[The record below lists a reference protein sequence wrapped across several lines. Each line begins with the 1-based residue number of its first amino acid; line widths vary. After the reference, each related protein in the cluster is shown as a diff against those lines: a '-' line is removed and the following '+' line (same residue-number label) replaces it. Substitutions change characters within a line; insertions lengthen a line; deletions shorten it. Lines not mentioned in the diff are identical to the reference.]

1 MNKFKTLIFVTLAAI
16 CSFTFTSCSS
26 NDEPVDNTVHR
37 TILVYMAANNS
48 LGSADADASDIEEML
63 TAAQNGDFNGGKLML
78 YHADTDGNATLS
90 EVTANGLVQ
99 LKDYADDG
107 LLSVQSERMRK
118 VIADTKLL
126 SPAKE
131 YGLIL
136 WSHGDGWLQNGI
148 DESSASKSK
157 FKAWGSENSK
167 KMNITTLA
175 SALSGEGFAFVYF
188 DCCYMAAV
196 EVEYEL
202 RNVTPYIVAS
212 ASELPVDGMPYDK
225 NLRYLFADNFDL
237 VGSATNTFNTYN
249 EQVGFWQTCTMSVV
263 RTAGLDDL
271 AAATRKIYQS
281 AETCYPEGYQPQK
294 YMTSNR
300 CYYYDLADY
309 IRAIAS
315 DEDYANW
322 QTALSNCIIYEAATP
337 TLWQELNIDTH
348 CGLSTYIFTSADDE
362 IAANRNYNTLSWYN
376 DVVSYLFH

>member
-1 MNKFKTLIFVTLAAI
+1 
-16 CSFTFTSCSS
+16 
-26 NDEPVDNTVHR
+26 
-37 TILVYMAANNS
+37 
-48 LGSADADASDIEEML
+48 
-63 TAAQNGDFNGGKLML
+63 
-78 YHADTDGNATLS
+78 
-90 EVTANGLVQ
+90 
-99 LKDYADDG
+99 
-107 LLSVQSERMRK
+107 
-118 VIADTKLL
+118 
-126 SPAKE
+126 
-131 YGLIL
+131 
-136 WSHGDGWLQNGI
+136 
-148 DESSASKSK
+148 
-157 FKAWGSENSK
+157 
-167 KMNITTLA
+167 MNITTLA